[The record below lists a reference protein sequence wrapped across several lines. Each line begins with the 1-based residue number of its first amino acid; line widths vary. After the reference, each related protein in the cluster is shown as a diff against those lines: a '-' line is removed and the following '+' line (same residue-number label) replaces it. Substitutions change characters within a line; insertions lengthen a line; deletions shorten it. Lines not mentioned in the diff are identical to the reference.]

1 MTATAVSDPQLAF
14 GGDIVVLEPQRAAEA
29 GAQARETARSG
40 GRGRGRDRGASPGR
54 SRAAGQAGS
63 GASDGAGGQRTS
75 MTVLRRCSDDQLVE
89 RFRDGSGDAF
99 RVIHDRYRVR
109 LRAYVREMLAGRP
122 KEDVEDVLQDVFE
135 RAARSVLLD
144 GAPIGLRA
152 WLYGIARNRCIDE
165 LRRRPPTAHEV
176 HAMLRPPA
184 CDTTAVVERRAE
196 VDRLFRDLHDLPE
209 LQRSALLMRELQG
222 LSHVEL
228 GQALD
233 TSVPAVKSLLVRAR
247 VGLVDAQQARNVPCA
262 AVRESLAAT
271 YDRGVKPRREASQHL
286 RECDACTSY
295 RVELRRAS
303 HRLAALA
310 PGPVG
315 LPIGLIGRLLGRF
328 AAHSQAPVAA
338 TGAAGPG
345 AVAFAGAGKLAAV
358 LSAAAILTTG
368 AALELNGRLG
378 PLFTPFHPTV
388 GSASATGGVPL
399 DAHDGPGTPGGPTT
413 GEVHGRSTAR
423 GSSPTPSGGMAFI
436 PGKSGPAGGRPGSG
450 EAIVGS
456 GAQRPDDDEPDGVGA
471 NAAPTSVAGDGDG
484 DGGGEPSSAASTS
497 AAQGRTPASRP
508 LSGALAPAGAI
519 GAAVASAIPAVIG
532 PSGALSKKPPAGMA
546 GAPAAV
552 VGAVPAVVGS
562 AASAVAGAPAGVA
575 GQLAGPT
582 PSGEAATAG
591 STGGAQSFD
600 DAQSN
605 TAGGAGGAGVT
616 GAVSGVAS
624 SVSGVAGA
632 VGLGGGSGSSLR
644 AQAVPGVSG

>member
-1 MTATAVSDPQLAF
+1 MT
-14 GGDIVVLEPQRAAEA
+14 
-29 GAQARETARSG
+29 
-40 GRGRGRDRGASPGR
+40 
-54 SRAAGQAGS
+54 
-63 GASDGAGGQRTS
+63 
-75 MTVLRRCSDDQLVE
+75 MLRRCSDDQLVE
-89 RFRDGSGDAF
+89 RFRDGSDDAF

-109 LRAYVREMLAGRP
+109 LRAYLREMLAGRP

-135 RAARSVLLD
+135 RAARSVLAD

-176 HAMLRPPA
+176 HAMFRPPA
-184 CDTTAVVERRAE
+184 CDTTDVVERRAE

-303 HRLAALA
+303 RRLAALA

-315 LPIGLIGRLLGRF
+315 VPIGLIGRLLGRF
-328 AAHSQAPVAA
+328 AAHSQAPAAA
-338 TGAAGPG
+338 TGAAGSG
-345 AVAFAGAGKLAAV
+345 AIAFAGAGKLAAV

-368 AALELNGRLG
+368 AALERDGKLG
-378 PLFTPFHPTV
+378 PLFTPSHPTV
-388 GSASATGGVPL
+388 GSASAKGGARL
-399 DAHDGPGTPGGPTT
+399 GTYDGSGTPGTPGGPTT
-413 GEVHGRSTAR
+413 GNWHGGSTAR
-423 GSSPTPSGGMAFI
+423 GSSPTPAGGLAFI

-450 EAIVGS
+450 EPTVGS
-456 GAQRPDDDEPDGVGA
+456 GAQRADDDEPDGIGT
-471 NAAPTSVAGDGDG
+471 NATPTSVAGDG
-484 DGGGEPSSAASTS
+484 EPSSATSTS
-497 AAQGRTPASRP
+497 AEPGRGPASRP
-508 LSGALAPAGAI
+508 LAGALAPARAI
-519 GAAVASAIPAVIG
+519 GPAAAGAIPAAIG

-552 VGAVPAVVGS
+552 VGAAPAVVGN
-562 AASAVAGAPAGVA
+562 AVPAVAGAPAGVA
-575 GQLAGPT
+575 GQLVGPAA
-582 PSGEAATAG
+582 SGEAATAG
-591 STGGAQSFD
+591 SKGGAQSSD

-605 TAGGAGGAGVT
+605 TAGGAGGAGGAGVT

-624 SVSGVAGA
+624 SVYGVAGA
-632 VGLGGGSGSSLR
+632 VGLGGGSGSSSPT
-644 AQAVPGVSG
+644 QAVPVVSGLTRAAPG